1 MRGPVIEMGLRA
13 CALAAAVA
21 LLAGPAAGQPARDE
35 LPAGFA
41 RLRQIAPDVF
51 QDMRYAGTFNITGKH
66 VPGYE
71 AAHCILW
78 RPAAEALAR
87 AQARLAAEGFR
98 LKVYDCYRPARA
110 VAAFAAWSKAPGGD
124 EMKPVF
130 YPALDKSRL
139 FALGYISSRSRHS
152 RGIAVDVGLVGGA
165 DAELPTPSRA
175 GACDGPLDA
184 RANESSLDLGTAF
197 DCFSDRSATAD
208 PAIPAE
214 ARANRGRLR
223 HALEREGFRN
233 YAREWWHFE
242 FADPRAPVE
251 AQDFPVR

>member
-1 MRGPVIEMGLRA
+1 MRVRA
-13 CALAAAVA
+13 CALAGAVIA
-21 LLAGPAAGQPARDE
+21 LLAQILAGRAAADD
-35 LPAGFA
+35 LPAGFV
-41 RLRQIAPDVF
+41 RLHDIAPEVF
-51 QDMRYAGTFNITGKH
+51 QDMRYAGAFNFTGAR
-66 VPGYE
+66 VAGYE
-71 AAHCILW
+71 AAQCILW

-110 VAAFAAWSKAPGGD
+110 VAAFVAWSKARGRD
-124 EMKPVF
+124 DMKPVF

-139 FALGYISSRSRHS
+139 FALGYISLRSRHS
-152 RGIAVDVGLVGGA
+152 RGIAVDVGLVRAA
-165 DAELPTPSRA
+165 DPDLPTPVRA
-175 GACDGPLDA
+175 GACDGPRDA
-184 RANESSLDLGTAF
+184 RANKSSLDLGTAF

-208 PAIPAE
+208 PTIPAE

-242 FADPRAPVE
+242 FADPRAPTQ
-251 AQDFPVR
+251 ALDFPVR